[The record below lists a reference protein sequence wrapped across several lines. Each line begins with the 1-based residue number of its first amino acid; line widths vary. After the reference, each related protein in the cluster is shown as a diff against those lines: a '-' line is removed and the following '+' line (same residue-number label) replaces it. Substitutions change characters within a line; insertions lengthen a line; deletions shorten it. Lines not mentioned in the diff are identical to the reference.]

1 MSQWFI
7 PTALLLLLPHWNDH
21 RTLLVTDL
29 PVNLTR
35 IRNTPGNPNYLFYLR
50 SLVRGNWLTGF
61 CSRFFVL
68 FWMKYL
74 GERSG
79 SWCNISLEH
88 DSVTRFR
95 VLILMCGIV
104 TGHVSQTLT
113 LQANSNPEPFPPIM
127 LRKQEVRWYDAW
139 QHIWNVLNHTTTVVN
154 NSAVALWSQNTQAD
168 SKCIYFTLCVWVC
181 LSQAPRCVCQIL

>member
-1 MSQWFI
+1 MTTERYWSLIYQLIWPGSGTRLEI
-7 PTALLLLLPHWNDH
+7 
-21 RTLLVTDL
+21 
-29 PVNLTR
+29 LT
-35 IRNTPGNPNYLFYLR
+35 IFSICVLWYVGID
-50 SLVRGNWLTGF
+50 SGF